1 MNRRDVLAWEQR
13 WATPTALAAFAA
25 VLFVIAAILVTTQG
39 VGSGGGESEL
49 LRNVDAH
56 RTAQLVSSI
65 LQGIG
70 IGLLAVPLYYL
81 FRSAKARSDRMRGQL
96 VGVVAAAPLFLAA
109 LAILGGVSTLHAASD
124 FVSNEVPHLLAKGV
138 KLNSDHANEIAN
150 ETISEAPLRPLAAGF
165 GFAGQ
170 IGFVVAMVYT
180 CLYAMRVG
188 LLTRFWGSLGMALG
202 AVSFLF
208 FQFALLWFIYLG
220 ILLLRKDS
228 QPPAWAAGEPIP
240 WPTPGDKAAAA
251 MESSPDENGTHPPQL
266 KEPED
271 LPQLGEP
278 RELEDPGE
286 SRKLEDPEEAAG
298 GEQSR

>member
-1 MNRRDVLAWEQR
+1 LAWEER
-13 WATPTALAAFAA
+13 WATPTALAALAA
-25 VLFVIAAILVTTQG
+25 VLFIVAAIGVATQG
-39 VGSGGGESEL
+39 VGSAGGDSEL

-56 RTAQLVSSI
+56 RTAQLISSI
-65 LQGIG
+65 LQAIG
-70 IGLLAVPLYYL
+70 ISLLAVPLYYL

-96 VGVVAAAPLFLAA
+96 VGVVIAAPLFLAV

-124 FVSNEVPHLLAKGV
+124 FVSNEVPRLLAKGV
-138 KLNSDHANEIAN
+138 KLNSDHSNEIAT
-150 ETISEAPLRPLAAGF
+150 ETINEAPLRPLAAGF
-165 GFAGQ
+165 GFGGQ

-240 WPTPGDKAAAA
+240 WPTPGDRAAAA
-251 MESSPDENGTHPPQL
+251 MESSPADNGTLPPQVG
-266 KEPED
+266 EPEE
-271 LPQLGEP
+271 LP
-278 RELEDPGE
+278 ELEDP
-286 SRKLEDPEEAAG
+286 EDPTVPG
-298 GEQSR
+298 RSQ

>member
-1 MNRRDVLAWEQR
+1 MNRRNVLAWEER

-25 VLFVIAAILVTTQG
+25 VLFIVAAIVVATQG
-39 VGSGGGESEL
+39 VGSSGGESEL

-56 RTAQLVSSI
+56 RTAQLLSSI
-65 LQGIG
+65 LQAIG
-70 IGLLAVPLYYL
+70 ISLLAAPLYYL

-96 VGVVAAAPLFLAA
+96 VGVVVAAPLFLAV

-124 FVSNEVPHLLAKGV
+124 YVSNEVPHLLAKGV
-138 KLNSDHANEIAN
+138 KLDSDHANEIAN

-165 GFAGQ
+165 GLGGQ

-188 LLTRFWGSLGMALG
+188 LLTRFWGAIGIGLG

-208 FQFALLWFIYLG
+208 FQFTLLWFIYFG

-240 WPTPGDKAAAA
+240 WPTPGDRAAAA
-251 MESSPDENGTHPPQL
+251 MESSPEDNGSSPSQL
-266 KEPED
+266 QQPED
-271 LPQLGEP
+271 FP
-278 RELEDPGE
+278 ELEDP
-286 SRKLEDPEEAAG
+286 EDPTEA
-298 GEQSR
+298 EQSR

>member
-1 MNRRDVLAWEQR
+1 MAWEER
-13 WATPTALAAFAA
+13 WATPTALAALAA
-25 VLFVIAAILVTTQG
+25 VLFVIAAIVVATQG
-39 VGSGGGESEL
+39 VGSAGGDSEL

-56 RTAQLVSSI
+56 RTAQLISSI
-65 LQGIG
+65 LQAIG
-70 IGLLAVPLYYL
+70 ISLLAVPLYYL

-96 VGVVAAAPLFLAA
+96 VGVIIAAPLFLAV

-138 KLNSDHANEIAN
+138 KLDSDHANEIAN

-165 GFAGQ
+165 GLGGQ

-208 FQFALLWFIYLG
+208 FQFALLWFIYLA

-251 MESSPDENGTHPPQL
+251 MESSPTDNGTLPPQL
-266 KEPED
+266 EEPEE
-271 LPQLGEP
+271 LPQ
-278 RELEDPGE
+278 
-286 SRKLEDPEEAAG
+286 LEDPEDPTATG
-298 GEQSR
+298 RSQ

>member
-1 MNRRDVLAWEQR
+1 MAWEER

-25 VLFVIAAILVTTQG
+25 VLFVIAAILVATQG
-39 VGSGGGESEL
+39 VGSAGGDSEL
-49 LRNVDAH
+49 LRNVEAH
-56 RTAQLVSSI
+56 RSAQLISSI
-65 LQGIG
+65 LQAIG
-70 IGLLAVPLYYL
+70 ISLLAVPLYYL

-96 VGVVAAAPLFLAA
+96 VGVIIAAPLFLGA

-138 KLNSDHANEIAN
+138 KLESDHANEIAT
-150 ETISEAPLRPLAAGF
+150 ETISDAPLRPLAAGF
-165 GFAGQ
+165 GFGGQ
-170 IGFVVAMVYT
+170 IGFVVAMIYT

-240 WPTPGDKAAAA
+240 WPTPGEKVAGV
-251 MESSPDENGTHPPQL
+251 EQ
-266 KEPED
+266 
-271 LPQLGEP
+271 
-278 RELEDPGE
+278 
-286 SRKLEDPEEAAG
+286 PEEDGPA
-298 GEQSR
+298 ETRPPSVERDP